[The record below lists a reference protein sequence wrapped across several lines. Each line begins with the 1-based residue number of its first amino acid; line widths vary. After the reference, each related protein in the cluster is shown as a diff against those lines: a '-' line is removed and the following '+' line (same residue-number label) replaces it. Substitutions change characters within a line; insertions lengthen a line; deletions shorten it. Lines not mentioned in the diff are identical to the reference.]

1 MPLKPSERSERVFK
15 GMQIT
20 SVHVCVGEEGGK
32 ALSGQYNFNFGH
44 EQQSEYVGYF
54 TSWIHLYFTP
64 NYEEHVCMHD
74 YNPPPICPSQ
84 TQFSLSGKY

>member
-64 NYEEHVCMHD
+64 NYEEHVCMHV
-74 YNPPPICPSQ
+74 YVSVCM
-84 TQFSLSGKY
+84 